1 MALQKTVTTP
11 QGFEAT
17 NAYHR
22 VEGVS
27 LPAKDELTFVLRSYK
42 SSSDTVSF
50 EDHVY
55 ACSYNMGGANPYTQA
70 YEFVKTLDAFA
81 SAENV

>member
-27 LPAKDELTFVLRSYK
+27 LPTKDQLTFVLRSYR
-42 SSSDTVSF
+42 SSADAVAF
-50 EDHVY
+50 HDHAY
-55 ACSYNMGGANPYTQA
+55 ACPYSMSGPNPHTQA
-70 YEFVKTLDAFA
+70 YAFIKTLDAFA
-81 SAENV
+81 NAEDV